1 MDRNRALLEKL
12 YRAALAGVDPRR
24 AVVRALREPV
34 LARRI
39 GTARRVGVFAVGKA
53 AAAMASAVPAR
64 LFGEALI
71 VIPRSA
77 AEAAPAARFPPPAG
91 NVQVVLASHPEP
103 DASSVAAARRA
114 VRFFE
119 GFGRGDLILCL
130 VSGGTSSL
138 LCLPKPGLTLSAKRR
153 RIREAV
159 LEGTPIAELNRLR
172 TSLSAVKG
180 GRLGGR
186 TPASLVT
193 LVLSDVPGDRPET
206 VGSGPTIRGRG
217 RRRDLVRLVGS
228 NRSGLLAARERALG
242 LGREVV
248 VRSRRLS
255 GEASEEGV
263 RLGREAARLSPGT
276 VLLAGGET
284 TVRLPRRHGKGGRAL
299 ELALAASA
307 PLEGSAVTLLS
318 AGSDGRDGS
327 SRAAGAWADGSTL
340 ERARRLGASAR
351 EALARHDSEPFFESL
366 GDLFVT
372 GPTGTNVADWIFAVQ
387 SGESPGGS
395 GS

>member
-39 GTARRVGVFAVGKA
+39 GTAGRVGVFAVGKA
-53 AAAMASAVPAR
+53 AAAMAGAVPER

-77 AEAAPAARFPPPAG
+77 AEAPPAARFPPPAG
-91 NVQVVLASHPEP
+91 NVRVVLEASHPEP

-159 LEGTPIAELNRLR
+159 LDGSPDRGAQPPANLAFRRQGRPPGRR
-172 TSLSAVKG
+172 TQ
-180 GRLGGR
+180 
-186 TPASLVT
+186 ASLVT
-193 LVLSDVPGDRPET
+193 LVLSDVPGDRPKT
-206 VGSGPTIRGRG
+206 VGSGPTIRGRAG
-217 RRRDLVRLVGS
+217 GDLVRVVGS

-255 GEASEEGV
+255 GEAAEEGV
-263 RLGREAARLSPGT
+263 RLGREAARLSPGGPCCSPGRDDRAAAAAAWEGR
-276 VLLAGGET
+276 AGA
-284 TVRLPRRHGKGGRAL
+284 RARPRRRGAPRGIGGHPAFGGLGRPGRELPGSGSLVGRFDPRAGAARRCLGGGRA
-299 ELALAASA
+299 
-307 PLEGSAVTLLS
+307 
-318 AGSDGRDGS
+318 
-327 SRAAGAWADGSTL
+327 RAARYRALLRG
-340 ERARRLGASAR
+340 ARR
-351 EALARHDSEPFFESL
+351 SL
-366 GDLFVT
+366 RDRPDGHERCGLDFRRPVR
-372 GPTGTNVADWIFAVQ
+372 
-387 SGESPGGS
+387 ESPGGS